1 MKVNGPIT
9 IKEIGAIAI
18 SVVLLIASLFVILS
32 SNYELAVRNW
42 AFGTIG
48 TVLGFWLR
56 R

>member
-1 MKVNGPIT
+1 VKLKGPIT
-9 IKEIGAIAI
+9 VKEAGAIGI
-18 SVVLLIASLFVILS
+18 SLVLLIASLFVILS
-32 SNYELAVRNW
+32 SNYEIAVRNW